1 MMGGLIYDE
10 DFDHYDCES
19 ERQFRLGEEAESWAR
34 SKAAHIKNVEAEIA
48 GVKSV
53 VEPLI
58 DRLNHLESKLEK
70 ARAGLLKLM
79 DSANIKEIK
88 DDRFIVKVR
97 SSEFVKVTNKECLPK
112 EFLRE
117 TTVLTPDL
125 QSIKFE
131 IKRGAKIEGCSIE
144 VRNHLT
150 IK

>member
-1 MMGGLIYDE
+1 MSGFIYDE
-10 DFDHYDCES
+10 DSEDYNS
-19 ERQFRLGEEAESWAR
+19 GAERQFRLGEEAEAWAR
-34 SKAAHIKNVEAEIA
+34 SSAARIKNIEAEIA

-58 DRLNHLESKLEK
+58 DRLNHLESKLER
-70 ARAGLLKLM
+70 ARAELLKLM
-79 DSANIKEIK
+79 DSVNIKEIK
-88 DDRFIVKVR
+88 DDRFIIKVR
-97 SSEFVKVTNKECLPK
+97 SSEFVKVANKEFLPK